1 MIVEGYLDVIAL
13 HQAGF
18 TNAVSPMGTALTE
31 NQLYLLKRFTRRIV
45 LALDSDAAGSQA
57 TLRGLQIARQAMD
70 RESEP
75 VFDARGLLGYEA
87 RLQADIRVTTLPDG
101 MDPDDVVN
109 QDPQRWKQLLEQ
121 AQPVVIH
128 VMQSLAAGR
137 DLEDPKI
144 KSEIA
149 RQVLPLIEDVANPVE
164 RDTYRQRLARFLK
177 VDELTLLAPALPDGA
192 VPALDGSKAG
202 RSHSRAP
209 PTGSRSRRL

>member
-1 MIVEGYLDVIAL
+1 MGWTWRARRSRQEDQAVIVEGYLDVIAL

-70 RESEP
+70 REPEA
-75 VFDARGLLGYEA
+75 VFDARGLLWIRSPAAGGYPCHYVA
-87 RLQADIRVTTLPDG
+87 RGL
-101 MDPDDVVN
+101 DPDDVVN

-177 VDELTLLAPALPDGA
+177 VDELPCSPRALPDGA
-192 VPALDGSKAG
+192 VRALDG
-202 RSHSRAP
+202 R
-209 PTGSRSRRL
+209 